1 MRVTGTGHASMR
13 IDTAAGSILCDPWV
27 NPAYFASWFPFP
39 DNSQLD
45 WEALGDFDYLY
56 VSHLHRDHFDAEH
69 LRASCPRRPPSCCPS
84 TRPASWRT
92 SCGRSASPASSDR
105 NDEVIELDGGLKVM
119 IQALT
124 CPTDGP
130 IGDSSLWV
138 EYDGVRLLNQN
149 DARPTDLAVFAELG
163 HVHAHLLQFSGA
175 IWYPMVYELP
185 QAAKTAFGKQKR
197 DRQFDRTFRYIDDL
211 KADHVF
217 PIAGP
222 PCFLD
227 DELWQ
232 FNDIFGDEGNIFP
245 DQQVFMAEYAKVGGT
260 TAIVLLPGTVAE
272 VTADDCDDHA
282 PGADVDEFFA
292 NKEAHLQEYAGAP
305 AAGDRGGQGVLAAP
319 RDRRAGRDEAPD
331 RAAAGGVD
339 LPGQGRRRPGP
350 LRPGRHDGEQ
360 VVESIV
366 VDFPGKE
373 VRPYADEKV
382 RYRFRTERALVEHL
396 LHIGEV
402 DWVNSLFLS
411 CRFSAARIGQYN
423 EFVYAFFKCLSEERL
438 QYAEGW
444 YDEHERATDAED
456 ITLGDWVVQRRC
468 PHLKADLTRFGIV
481 DGDTLTCQL
490 HGWKFD
496 LACGPVPDQ
505 RRPRDPRPPRRRP
518 DAATGLGE
526 RRSTDPVAVPARTRP
541 SSRPS
546 SGRHRAERPL
556 WRLEQGPP
564 GGGCLGSAGEVGED
578 PAGGVVAGGADDGAG
593 RVAAGAAG
601 VEAVDAGGVR
611 HPVGEGDRVVDVVDV
626 PAGDAEVRLDAGRR
640 QRHTSATR
648 SLVPGAYRSQIA
660 SSRST

>member
-1 MRVTGTGHASMR
+1 VRVTGTGHASMR

-39 DNSQLD
+39 DNSLLD
-45 WEALGDFDYLY
+45 WESLGRTDYLY

-69 LRASCPRRPPSCCPS
+69 LKRFVSKKATVLLPEYP
-84 TRPASWRT
+84 T
-92 SCGRSASPASSDR
+92 SELEDQLRELGFTSFIETKT
-105 NDEVIELDGGLKVM
+105 NEVLELDGGLKVM

-124 CPTDGP
+124 SPTDGP

-149 DARPTDLAVFAELG
+149 DARPTDLSTFAELG

-211 KADHVF
+211 KASHVF

-245 DQQVFMAEYAKVGGT
+245 DQSVFMREYAKVGGT
-260 TAIVLLPGTVAE
+260 NGVVLLPGSVSE
-272 VTADDCDDHA
+272 LTAGECATTH
-282 PGADVDEFFA
+282 PTDVDEFFA
-292 NKEAHLQEYAGAP
+292 NKRAHLEEMRERKRP
-305 AAGDRGGQGVLAAP
+305 VIEAAKASWRHPEIDVLKEMKRVIEPLLDESIYLAKGVGGPV
-319 RDRRAGRDEAPD
+319 RF
-331 RAAAGGVD
+331 D
-339 LPGQGRRRPGP
+339 LVGY
-350 LRPGRHDGEQ
+350 DGES
-360 VVESIV
+360 VESIV
-366 VDFPGKE
+366 VDFPGGQ
-373 VRPYADEKV
+373 VRPYGDEKV

-396 LHIGEV
+396 LFIGEV

-444 YDEHERATDAED
+444 YDEHFQNADTED
-456 ITLGDWVVQRRC
+456 IRLGDWIVQRRC
-468 PHLKADLTRFGIV
+468 PHLKADLTRFGII
-481 DGDTLTCQL
+481 DGNQLTCQL

-496 LACGPVPDQ
+496 LA
-505 RRPRDPRPPRRRP
+505 
-518 DAATGLGE
+518 
-526 RRSTDPVAVPARTRP
+526 
-541 SSRPS
+541 
-546 SGRHRAERPL
+546 SGRCLTGVGHQIRA
-556 WRLEQGPP
+556 
-564 GGGCLGSAGEVGED
+564 SKA
-578 PAGGVVAGGADDGAG
+578 PA
-593 RVAAGAAG
+593 
-601 VEAVDAGGVR
+601 
-611 HPVGEGDRVVDVVDV
+611 P
-626 PAGDAEVRLDAGRR
+626 
-640 QRHTSATR
+640 TSQ
-648 SLVPGAYRSQIA
+648 SE
-660 SSRST
+660 